1 MPLRNKVDR
10 VSPIHVP
17 GAPVV
22 LSTASVYPEK
32 TPAAFEIA
40 ARLGYDGVEVL
51 VSSDPVS
58 QDIDMLRRLSDY
70 HQVPVH
76 AVHSP
81 CLVVTQRVWGRDP
94 WEKLVRSKEMAEA
107 LGAKVVVV
115 HPAFRWQRDYARDF
129 ETGIERMREET
140 DIKFAVENMYP
151 VRMRGK
157 EVSPYSPDWN
167 PVERDYPDITLDLSH
182 TAMSGSDAMD
192 MAKELGDRLTHV
204 HLADGLGGQNLDEH
218 LIPGRGNQPCGELL
232 EHLASNGYENQLV
245 LEVNTRKAPDREA
258 RELEL
263 AEALAFTRLHFAGA
277 VERPRRGAGT
287 ARRSFDADSDP
298 HRTWQVS
305 PDGTVIGAG

>member
-1 MPLRNKVDR
+1 M
-10 VSPIHVP
+10 SPIQVP

-32 TPAAFEIA
+32 TPVAFEIA

-58 QDIDMLRRLSDY
+58 QDVDMLRRLSDY
-70 HQVPVH
+70 HQVPVR

-94 WEKLVRSKEMAEA
+94 WEKLLRSKEMAEA
-107 LGAKVVVV
+107 LGAEVVVV
-115 HPAFRWQRDYARDF
+115 HPAFRWQRDYAREF
-129 ETGIERMREET
+129 EAGVERMREET
-140 DIKFAVENMYP
+140 AVTFAVENMYP

-157 EVSPYSPDWN
+157 EVSPYAPDWN
-167 PVERDYPDITLDLSH
+167 PLERDYPDITLDLSH

-192 MAKELGDRLTHV
+192 MAKQLGDRLSHV
-204 HLADGLGGQNLDEH
+204 HVADGLGGQNLDEH

-232 EHLASNGYENQLV
+232 EHLASKGYENQLV
-245 LEVNTRKAPDREA
+245 LEVNTRKAANREA

-277 VERPRRGAGT
+277 AQRPRRTPDGAG
-287 ARRSFDADSDP
+287 AAPDEDP
-298 HRTWQVS
+298 HRTWRVS
-305 PDGTVIGAG
+305 PDGTVVGAG